1 MRYNDKWSDR
11 RTAAGGFKPFFFL
24 MLEIIALVIIC
35 WVVSSFG
42 VLFVSVLVSVGAI
55 YLLMT
60 NSLPRFNKVI
70 KRQRY
75 SQYD

>member
-1 MRYNDKWSDR
+1 MRHNDKWSDR
-11 RTAAGGFKPFFFL
+11 RTATGGFKPFLFL
-24 MLEIIALVIIC
+24 MLEIIALCIIC

-42 VLFVSVLVSVGAI
+42 VLFLTVLVSVGAI
-55 YLLMT
+55 YLVMT

-70 KRQRY
+70 KRQKY